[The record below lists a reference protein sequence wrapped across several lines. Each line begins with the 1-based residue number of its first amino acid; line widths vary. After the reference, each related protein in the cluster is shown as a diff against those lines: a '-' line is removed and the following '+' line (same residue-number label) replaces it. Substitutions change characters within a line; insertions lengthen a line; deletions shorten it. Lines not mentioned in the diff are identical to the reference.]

1 MKDLKIRNI
10 YVQAISLLTLILLII
25 ALLVSLHKVSLELTI
40 SFIIAAIIVLFITLY
55 SALNSILLK
64 NIEEGYSVVFRIENF
79 VGSKKD
85 VIYWKGKWYRLV
97 KVSFENGINMMTC
110 YSKEPNFMIEEKYY
124 SIVKYLFNNDYDEF
138 AKCISTK
145 IINFKTSDNEIKKSN

>member
-1 MKDLKIRNI
+1 MKDLKIKNI
-10 YVQAISLLTLILLII
+10 YVQAISLFVFILLIT
-25 ALLVSLHKVSLELTI
+25 ALLASLNKVSPELTI
-40 SFIIAAIIVLFITLY
+40 SFIIAAVVVLFITLY
-55 SALNSILLK
+55 SSFNSILLK

-79 VGSKKD
+79 GSKKD

-97 KVSFENGINMMTC
+97 KVSFENGINIMTC

-124 SIVKYLFNNDYDEF
+124 SIVKYMFNNDYDEF

>member
-1 MKDLKIRNI
+1 MKDLKIKNI
-10 YVQAISLLTLILLII
+10 YVQAISLFVFILLIT
-25 ALLVSLHKVSLELTI
+25 ALLASLNKVSLELTI
-40 SFIIAAIIVLFITLY
+40 SFIIAAVVVLFITLY

-64 NIEEGYSVVFRIENF
+64 NIEEGYSVIFRIENF
-79 VGSKKD
+79 ESKKD